1 MCLYAHQSY
10 GGIMRVVA
18 GIAKGHKL
26 KTLDS
31 KDVRPTIDRVKESV
45 FSILY
50 PYLENAKV
58 LDLFA
63 GSGSLGIEA
72 ISRGASVCHFVDISK
87 KSYDC
92 VVENLRHT
100 KLENYAFTH
109 LKSAE
114 SFLDANTEKF
124 DIIFLDPPY
133 SKGLE
138 DNIFP
143 QLSKILEDDGVI
155 LLETEQPPVEY
166 DGFESVRR
174 AKYGRVFVTVY
185 KKGDS

>member
-1 MCLYAHQSY
+1 MCLCKHKSI
-10 GGIMRVVA
+10 GGSMRVVA

-31 KDVRPTIDRVKESV
+31 NDVRPTLDRVKESV

-72 ISRGASVCHFVDISK
+72 ISRGAALCHFVDVSK

-92 VVENLRHT
+92 VIENLKHT
-100 KLENYAFTH
+100 KLEGYAVTH

-114 SFLDANTEKF
+114 SFLASNTERF

-133 SKGLE
+133 SKGIE
-138 DNIFP
+138 DNVFP
-143 QLSKILEDDGVI
+143 HLSKILEDDGVI
-155 LLETEQPPVEY
+155 LLETEESPGEY
-166 DGFESVRR
+166 EGFKSVRR